1 MKLNIAE
8 YSEYGLQNRGGFGK
22 INYKVSETKGHVI
35 GIRAVDDSEDLLLV
49 SDDGIIIRIRVSDVS
64 IMSRY
69 AGGVRVMRVNEGAR
83 LVSFVRAEH
92 DDGEEV
98 TTVEKAS
105 KEELEADAAAKEEAK
120 ALEAELEQEETASEE
135 E

>member
-1 MKLNIAE
+1 M
-8 YSEYGLQNRGGFGK
+8 
-22 INYKVSETKGHVI
+22 
-35 GIRAVDDSEDLLLV
+35 DDNEDLLLV

-92 DDGEEV
+92 DDSEEV
-98 TTVEKAS
+98 SAVEAAS
-105 KEELEADAAAKEEAK
+105 KEDLEADAAEEA
-120 ALEAELEQEETASEE
+120 AAEAMEAALEQEEAADTSEE